1 MGNQDIYVGLDIGTT
16 SIKVIVAE
24 YVQGQMNI
32 IGVGSQRS
40 EGLSRG
46 VIVDI
51 DKAVGAI
58 RQAVSQAEEKASI
71 KIDRVIVG
79 VPANMLQIEQV
90 TGMIAVGDQSKEITD
105 ADVKNVA
112 AAALVRNLPPERE
125 ILSLTPT
132 EFIVDGFDDIK
143 DPRGMI
149 GVRLE
154 MHGILFTVPKT
165 VLHNTKKAIEKAG
178 LTLAAAVVSPLAS
191 AQVALS
197 DGEADFGTILID
209 IGGGQTTAAVVHD
222 RKLKF
227 TDVDQEGGEYVTKDI
242 SVVLN
247 TGFTDAEKLKRDYG
261 NADSLATHD
270 DETFPVTVVGKTEPV
285 MISEKYLSE
294 IIEARLTQI
303 FKRLNQALE
312 QVNAYSLPGGIV
324 MTGGS
329 TALPGILELAQDIF
343 GHPVKRYIPQ
353 EMGLRHP
360 AFTQA
365 LGLIKYAANMT
376 DIDLLVASVLPT
388 PALRQ
393 PQATPVTPAPV
404 ETARPQRKRAMRTE
418 QAKPAAA
425 PQEQAE
431 AQTDEDTEKKSS
443 RFKRFFGNFFE

>member
-51 DKAVGAI
+51 DKAAAAI
-58 RQAVSQAEEKASI
+58 RAAVNQAEEKASI
-71 KIDRVIVG
+71 KIDRVVAG
-79 VPANMLQIEQV
+79 VPANMLKIEQV

-154 MHGILFTVPKT
+154 LRGILFTVPKT
-165 VLHNTKKAIEKAG
+165 VLHNTKRAIEKAG
-178 LTLAAAVVSPLAS
+178 LTIGSIVVAPLAA

-197 DGEADFGTILID
+197 ANERDFGTILID
-209 IGGGQTTAAVVHD
+209 VGGGQTTAAVMHD
-222 RKLKF
+222 NKLKF
-227 TDVDQEGGEYVTKDI
+227 TDVDQEGGEYITKDI

-270 DETFPVTVVGKTEPV
+270 TEQFPVTVVGKTVPV
-285 MISEKYLSE
+285 MISEKYLAE

-303 FKRLNQALE
+303 FKRIDAAL
-312 QVNAYSLPGGIV
+312 QQINAYSLPGGIV
-324 MTGGS
+324 ITGGT
-329 TALPGILELAQDIF
+329 TALPGIVELAQDIF
-343 GHPVKRYIPQ
+343 NHPVKRYIPE

-360 AFTQA
+360 AFTQG
-365 LGLIKYAANMT
+365 LGLIQSAAQMT
-376 DIDLLVASVLPT
+376 DVDILVASVLPT
-388 PALRQ
+388 PTL
-393 PQATPVTPAPV
+393 QAVREPTPTAAP
-404 ETARPQRKRAMRTE
+404 
-418 QAKPAAA
+418 QAKPADKTT
-425 PQEQAE
+425 P
-431 AQTDEDTEKKSS
+431 TEKKSS
-443 RFKRFFGNFFE
+443 VFKRFIGNFFE

>member
-51 DKAVGAI
+51 DKATVAI
-58 RQAVSQAEEKASI
+58 KAAIAQAEEKASV
-71 KIDRVIVG
+71 KIERVIAG
-79 VPANMLQIEQV
+79 IPANMLKIEPV
-90 TGMIAVGDQSKEITD
+90 SGMIAVGDASKEITD
-105 ADVKNVA
+105 QDVKSVA

-125 ILSLTPT
+125 SLSLSPT

-154 MHGILFTVPKT
+154 MRGILFTVPKT

-178 LTLAAAVVSPLAS
+178 LTVTCVVASPLAT

-197 DGEADFGTILID
+197 DGEQDFGTVLID
-209 IGGGQTTAAVVHD
+209 VGGGQTTAAVIHD
-222 RKLKF
+222 HKLKF
-227 TDVDQEGGEYVTKDI
+227 TDVDQEGGEFVTKDI

-247 TGFTDAEKLKRDYG
+247 TGFKDAEKLKRDYG
-261 NADSLATHD
+261 NADSLATTE
-270 DETFPVTVVGKTEPV
+270 DETFPVAVVGKTEPV

-294 IIEARLTQI
+294 IIEARLAQI
-303 FKRLNQALE
+303 FKRLHQAL
-312 QVNAYSLPGGIV
+312 QQANALDLPGGIV
-324 MTGGS
+324 ITGGT
-329 TALPGILELAQDIF
+329 TAIPGIVELAQDIF
-343 GHPVKRYIPQ
+343 GRAVKRYIPK

-365 LGLIKYAANMT
+365 LGLINYAAQLT
-376 DIDLLVASVLPT
+376 DIDILVSSVLPT
-388 PALRQ
+388 PSLSRPETKQ
-393 PQATPVTPAPV
+393 PTV
-404 ETARPQRKRAMRTE
+404 ETPRRAA
-418 QAKPAAA
+418 AKPASKQPA
-425 PQEQAE
+425 PETAE
-431 AQTDEDTEKKSS
+431 PKAEPKEKKQSWL
-443 RFKRFFGNFFE
+443 KGFFGNFFE

>member
-1 MGNQDIYVGLDIGTT
+1 MENQDIYVGLDIGTT

-24 YVQGQMNI
+24 LVQGQLNI
-32 IGVGSQRS
+32 IGVGSSRS
-40 EGLSRG
+40 QGLSRG

-51 DKAVGAI
+51 DKAAEAI

-71 KIDRVIVG
+71 KIQQVVVG
-79 VPANMLQIEQV
+79 VPANMLQIESV

-105 ADVKNVA
+105 NDVRAVA

-125 ILSLTPT
+125 MLSLTPT

-154 MHGILFTVPKT
+154 MHGILFTAPKT

-178 LTLAAAVVSPLAS
+178 LTLRNVVVSPLAQ

-209 IGGGQTTAAVVHD
+209 LGGGQSTAAVIHD
-222 RKLKF
+222 HKLKF

-247 TGFTDAEKLKRDYG
+247 TGYADAEKLKRDYG
-261 NADSLATHD
+261 TADSLATHED
-270 DETFPVTVVGKTEPV
+270 NTFPVAVVGKTEPIMV
-285 MISEKYLSE
+285 SEKYLAE

-303 FKRLNQALE
+303 LTRLNEALQA
-312 QVNAYSLPGGIV
+312 VDAFALPGGIV
-324 MTGGS
+324 ITGGNA
-329 TALPGILELAQDIF
+329 ALPGITELAQDVF
-343 GHPVKRYIPQ
+343 QHPVKRYIPD

-360 AFTQA
+360 AFTAA
-365 LGLIKYAANMT
+365 LGLITYASQMT
-376 DIDLLVASVLPT
+376 DIDLLVASVLPNP
-388 PALRQ
+388 PAANER
-393 PQATPVTPAPV
+393 PAAQAPTKVP
-404 ETARPQRKRAMRTE
+404 
-418 QAKPAAA
+418 AKPAE
-425 PQEQAE
+425 P
-431 AQTDEDTEKKSS
+431 TSDEPKKASAL
-443 RFKRFFGNFFE
+443 KRFFGNFFE